1 MLAEQRQLFSCLGSI
16 VWILRIGSFCSEQL
30 SARSWHMCLGYVG
43 LWGRGRVT
51 EAFRKQVDLDLVA
64 DSGKVRV
71 QPFGFK

>member
-1 MLAEQRQLFSCLGSI
+1 
-16 VWILRIGSFCSEQL
+16 
-30 SARSWHMCLGYVG
+30 MCLGYVG